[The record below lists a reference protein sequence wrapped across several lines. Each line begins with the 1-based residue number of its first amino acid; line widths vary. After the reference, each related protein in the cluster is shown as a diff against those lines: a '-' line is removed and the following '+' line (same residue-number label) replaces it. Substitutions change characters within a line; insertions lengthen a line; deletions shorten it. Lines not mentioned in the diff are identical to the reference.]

1 MTITV
6 NIHWQEGELSRDE
19 TVVVSFA
26 AEEAVRAKFNP
37 SGRIDV
43 EVLKA
48 LAAALW
54 TKCDAYPYISAP
66 GREFAIARTEIE
78 TAAMWAVKGATKGL

>member
-6 NIHWQEGELSRDE
+6 SIDWQEGEVSRHE
-19 TVVVSFA
+19 SVVVSAA
-26 AEEAVRAKFNP
+26 AEEAIRVNFNP

-43 EVLKA
+43 EILKA

-54 TKCDAYPYISAP
+54 TKCDADPYPSTP
-66 GREFAIARTEIE
+66 GREFAIARTETE
-78 TAAMWAVKGATKGL
+78 SAAMWAVKGATKGT